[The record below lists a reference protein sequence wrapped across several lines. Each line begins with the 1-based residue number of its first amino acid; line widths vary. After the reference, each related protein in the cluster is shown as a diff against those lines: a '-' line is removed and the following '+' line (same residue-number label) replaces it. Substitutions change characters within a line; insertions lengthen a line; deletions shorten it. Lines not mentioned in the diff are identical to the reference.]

1 LIVIENL
8 SFGYSKKDLLKN
20 ICATIAP
27 GEIVSLV
34 GANGCGKSTL
44 LKCMCGLLKTSK
56 SITLHGKY
64 IEEYPLRQRAEIISY
79 LPQSVEKVHS
89 ISIYELIM
97 LGAKSTS
104 KTGWFSPKEDLLR
117 IESIMTYLNLQHLKH
132 KSVENI
138 SGGEKQRVLIATIL
152 AQNAP
157 VIILDEPVTYMDMQ
171 NQYNML
177 EIIRSLQ
184 KNYNKTV
191 IAVFHDINHA
201 MEISDKILMMKEGEI
216 LYSGSPDDIIN
227 EENIYDVFGIRVHIC
242 KSHKFLRPLL
252 PSIKPQSA

>member
-1 LIVIENL
+1 MIAIENL

-20 ICATIAP
+20 ICVTIAP

-56 SITLHGKY
+56 SIALHGKY
-64 IEEYPLRQRAEIISY
+64 IEEYSLRQRAGIVSY
-79 LPQSVEKVHS
+79 LPQLVEKVHS

-97 LGAKSTS
+97 LGAKSSS